1 MVHPSVAVLLV
12 SLTVVAGP
20 AARAASPPH
29 AAALTWVAPAG
40 CPTADQVMEDVDRT
54 LVTRRTTPPAVTAE
68 AHVVEGP
75 RELWRG
81 DLVLRVG
88 ETRTERR
95 FEAESCA
102 AIATVVALIIAIA
115 VQDAPAAAAAVASS
129 PVPPPPP
136 PSPPNDEGPPVL
148 KIRPPDMIVR
158 PTRFFGMVSGV
169 IDWNT
174 MPSRPAAGIELAG
187 GRKWVLGPWRLGAVL
202 GVDFFPSHPAAAP
215 PYLGGVAGDF
225 WMLSLSPRGC
235 GGFTA
240 SRLEIGP
247 CLGVELVDMHASAGS
262 SNGSNAFVT
271 VQNQT
276 EYWLSYVASLGA
288 SWNFAPTL
296 DVALRV
302 DLVVPTT
309 RKIFGLQ
316 DSNLWDYVVSTV
328 AVRPALGLVYR
339 F

>member
-1 MVHPSVAVLLV
+1 MVHSVAVLLV
-12 SLTVVAGP
+12 ALTVVP
-20 AARAASPPH
+20 VPTARAALPPH

-40 CPTADQVMEDVDRT
+40 CPTADEVMEDVERT
-54 LVTRRTTPPAVTAE
+54 LVTRRTTPPAVSAV
-68 AHVVEGP
+68 AHVAEGP

-88 ETRTERR
+88 DTRTERR

-115 VQDAPAAAAAVASS
+115 VEDAPAAAPVVSS
-129 PVPPPPP
+129 PAAPPPP
-136 PSPPNDEGPPVL
+136 PSDEGPPVL
-148 KIRPPDMIVR
+148 KIRPPEVVVR
-158 PTRFFGMVSGV
+158 PTRFFGTLSGV
-169 IDWNT
+169 LDWNT
-174 MPSRPAAGIELAG
+174 MPSRPAAGLELAG
-187 GRKWVLGPWRLGAVL
+187 GRKWILGPWRLGAVL
-202 GVDFFPSHPAAAP
+202 GVDFFPTHPAAAP
-215 PYLGGVAGDF
+215 PYVGGVSGDF
-225 WMLSLSPRGC
+225 WMVSLSPRGC
-235 GGFTA
+235 GGFAA

-247 CLGVELVDMHASAGS
+247 CLGVELVDMHASAAS
-262 SNGSNAFVT
+262 SSGSNAFIT

-276 EYWLSYVASLGA
+276 EYWLSYVASLAA
-288 SWNFAPTL
+288 SWNFAPAL
-296 DVALRV
+296 DVALRF